1 MSQPFLRQPPKPKPH
16 TDNGTYGVERKS
28 SFLVSSDEEEDLQ
41 IMTLQILSPKLKAD
55 ISFFNGTNEDISS
68 ITTQSPEN
76 LSDCEEEAKCSEHIK
91 LQMARIKSESCQ
103 MKESQPM
110 SNKGEPLSP
119 MLKTQAKMAKIHP
132 FRNLIHNPNCQKEV
146 LKEHLKKVHS
156 SLVYGV
162 HHLKKPKDETLHT
175 KFVCL
180 GEQKDKNQKT
190 LFLDLDETLIHSCM
204 LNENPKYVVEGDIF
218 QGDSAVKKLINIH
231 YFI

>member
-41 IMTLQILSPKLKAD
+41 IMTLQSIFFKVDRFFRIFLVLSPKLKAD

-180 GEQKDKNQKT
+180 GEQKGK
-190 LFLDLDETLIHSCM
+190 
-204 LNENPKYVVEGDIF
+204 
-218 QGDSAVKKLINIH
+218 IN
-231 YFI
+231 